1 MTALGKT
8 HLEGS
13 TAACRQVRSLPAV
26 QMYGNPRDYA
36 TDGVAEYERS
46 SEMDELVNQI
56 TQRTGI
62 SADQARQAVQ
72 VVADYL
78 KAKLPAPLAGQVG
91 TVLSGNTLGDSA
103 SQAGQMLGSLFGD
116 KS

>member
-1 MTALGKT
+1 M
-8 HLEGS
+8 
-13 TAACRQVRSLPAV
+13 
-26 QMYGNPRDYA
+26 D
-36 TDGVAEYERS
+36 ERNF
-46 SEMDELVNQI
+46 EMDELVNQI

-62 SADQARQAVQ
+62 SAEQAHQAVQ

-78 KAKLPAPLAGQVG
+78 KTKLPAPLAGQVD

-103 SQAGQMLGSLFGD
+103 SQAGQMLGGLGGMFGD